1 MTKIIE
7 GQFRAENKR
16 FAIVVSRF
24 NHFITTKLLEGAL
37 DALHRHNV
45 ADENITIAYTPGA
58 YEIPLIAQKFVQ
70 SNNYDAVIALGVII
84 RGDTPHYD
92 YIANEVAKGIAQINL
107 QTGVPVIFGV
117 QTTDNIEQA
126 IDRAGAKQGNK
137 GFEAAMSAMEMIS
150 LLDSIE

>member
-1 MTKIIE
+1 MAKIIE
-7 GQFRAENKR
+7 GQFQVENKR

-24 NHFITTKLLEGAL
+24 NHFITTKLLDGAL

-45 ADENITIAYTPGA
+45 ADDNITIAYTPGA
-58 YEIPLIAQKFVQ
+58 YEIPLIAQKFAE
-70 SNNYDAVIALGVII
+70 SKNYDAVISLGVII
-84 RGDTPHYD
+84 RGETPHFD
-92 YIANEVAKGIAQINL
+92 YIASEVAKGIAQINL

-150 LLDSIE
+150 LLGLIK

>member
-84 RGDTPHYD
+84 RGETPHYD

>member
-1 MTKIIE
+1 MARIIE
-7 GQFRAENKR
+7 GQFQAENKR
-16 FAIVVSRF
+16 FAIVISRF
-24 NHFITTKLLEGAL
+24 NHFITTKLLDGAL

-45 ADENITIAYTPGA
+45 ADDNITIAYTPGA
-58 YEIPLIAQKFVQ
+58 YEIPLIAQKFAE
-70 SNNYDAVIALGVII
+70 SKNYDAVIALGVII
-84 RGDTPHYD
+84 RGETPHFD
-92 YIANEVAKGIAQINL
+92 YIASEVAKGIAQINL

-150 LLDSIE
+150 LLKLIQ

>member
-1 MTKIIE
+1 MARIIE
-7 GQFRAENKR
+7 GQFQAENKR

-24 NHFITTKLLEGAL
+24 NHFITTKLLDGAL

-45 ADENITIAYTPGA
+45 ADDNITIAYTPGA
-58 YEIPLIAQKFVQ
+58 YEIPLIAQKFAE
-70 SNNYDAVIALGVII
+70 SKNYDAVISLGVII
-84 RGDTPHYD
+84 RGETPHFD
-92 YIANEVAKGIAQINL
+92 YIASEVAKGIAQINL

-150 LLDSIE
+150 LLGLIK

>member
-1 MTKIIE
+1 MARIIE
-7 GQFRAENKR
+7 GQFQAENKR

-24 NHFITTKLLEGAL
+24 NHFITTKLLDGAL

-45 ADENITIAYTPGA
+45 ADDNITIAYTPGA
-58 YEIPLIAQKFVQ
+58 YEIPLIAQKFAE
-70 SNNYDAVIALGVII
+70 SKNYDAVISLGVII
-84 RGDTPHYD
+84 RGETPHFD
-92 YIANEVAKGIAQINL
+92 YIASEVAKGIAQINL

-150 LLDSIE
+150 LLKLIQ

>member
-1 MTKIIE
+1 MARIIE
-7 GQFRAENKR
+7 GQFQAENKR

-24 NHFITTKLLEGAL
+24 NHFITTKLLDGAL

-45 ADENITIAYTPGA
+45 ADDNITIAYTPGA
-58 YEIPLIAQKFVQ
+58 YEIPLIAQKFAE
-70 SNNYDAVIALGVII
+70 SKNYDAVISLGVII
-84 RGDTPHYD
+84 RGETPHFD
-92 YIANEVAKGIAQINL
+92 YIASEVAKGIAQINL

-150 LLDSIE
+150 LLELIK

>member
-1 MTKIIE
+1 MARIIE
-7 GQFRAENKR
+7 GQFQAENKR

-24 NHFITTKLLEGAL
+24 NHFITTKLLDGAL

-45 ADENITIAYTPGA
+45 ADDNITIAYTPGA
-58 YEIPLIAQKFVQ
+58 YEIPLIAQKFAE
-70 SNNYDAVIALGVII
+70 SKNYDAVISLGVII
-84 RGDTPHYD
+84 RGETPHFD
-92 YIANEVAKGIAQINL
+92 YIASEVAKGIAQINL

-150 LLDSIE
+150 LLD

>member
-1 MTKIIE
+1 
-7 GQFRAENKR
+7 
-16 FAIVVSRF
+16 
-24 NHFITTKLLEGAL
+24 L

-45 ADENITIAYTPGA
+45 ADDNITIAYTPGA
-58 YEIPLIAQKFVQ
+58 YEIPLIAQKFAE
-70 SNNYDAVIALGVII
+70 SKNYDAVIALGVII
-84 RGDTPHYD
+84 RGETPHFD
-92 YIANEVAKGIAQINL
+92 YIASEVAKGIAQINL

-150 LLDSIE
+150 LLELIK

>member
-1 MTKIIE
+1 MAKIIE
-7 GQFRAENKR
+7 GQFQAENKR

-24 NHFITTKLLEGAL
+24 NHFITTKLLDGAL

-45 ADENITIAYTPGA
+45 LDDNITIAYTPGA
-58 YEIPLIAQKFVQ
+58 YEIPLIAQKFAE
-70 SNNYDAVIALGVII
+70 SKNYDAIISLGVII
-84 RGDTPHYD
+84 RGETPHFD
-92 YIANEVAKGIAQINL
+92 YIASEVAKGIAQINL

-137 GFEAAMSAMEMIS
+137 GFEAAMSAIEMIS
-150 LLDSIE
+150 LLEQIK

>member
-1 MTKIIE
+1 MAKIIE
-7 GQFRAENKR
+7 GQFQAENKR

-24 NHFITTKLLEGAL
+24 NHFITTKLLDGAL

-58 YEIPLIAQKFVQ
+58 YEIPLIAQKFAE
-70 SNNYDAVIALGVII
+70 SKNYDAVIALGVII
-84 RGDTPHYD
+84 RGETPHFD
-92 YIANEVAKGIAQINL
+92 YIASEVAKGIAQINL
-107 QTGVPVIFGV
+107 QTSVPVIFGV

-150 LLDSIE
+150 LLKLIQ

>member
-58 YEIPLIAQKFVQ
+58 YEIPLIAQKFAE
-70 SNNYDAVIALGVII
+70 SKNYDAVISLGVII
-84 RGDTPHYD
+84 RGETPHFD
-92 YIANEVAKGIAQINL
+92 YIASEVAKGIAQINL

>member
-1 MTKIIE
+1 MAKIIE

-24 NHFITTKLLEGAL
+24 NNFITTKLLDGAL

-45 ADENITIAYTPGA
+45 SDDNITIAYTPGA
-58 YEIPLIAQKFVQ
+58 YEIPLIAQKFAE
-70 SNNYDAVIALGVII
+70 SKNYDAVISLGVII
-84 RGDTPHYD
+84 RGETPHFD
-92 YIANEVAKGIAQINL
+92 YIASEVAKGIAQINL
-107 QTGVPVIFGV
+107 QSGVPVIFGV

-150 LLDSIE
+150 LLELIK

>member
-1 MTKIIE
+1 MAKILE
-7 GQFRAENKR
+7 GQFSAENKR

-45 ADENITIAYTPGA
+45 DDNNITIAYTPGA
-58 YEIPLIAQKFVQ
+58 FEIPLIAQKFAQ
-70 SNNYDAVIALGVII
+70 SKKFDAVLALGVII
-84 RGDTPHYD
+84 RGETPHYD
-92 YIANEVAKGIAQINL
+92 YIANEVSKGIAQINL
-107 QTGVPVIFGV
+107 QTGIPVIFGV
-117 QTTDNIEQA
+117 QTTDNLEQA

-150 LLDSIE
+150 LLDLLK